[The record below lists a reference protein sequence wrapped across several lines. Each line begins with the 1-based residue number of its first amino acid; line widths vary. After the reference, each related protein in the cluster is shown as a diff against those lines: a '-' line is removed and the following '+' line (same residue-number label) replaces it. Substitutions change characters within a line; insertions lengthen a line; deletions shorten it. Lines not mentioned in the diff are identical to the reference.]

1 MHSTDEPLAPDYDT
15 DHVSVGCSDS
25 SSVWSSDCI
34 SDSESDSSG
43 QVLGKRARYDSS
55 SSEDDNTLIATYNK
69 LNATPTKNDDDRIR
83 YTDTTSPV
91 ETYYINDDGN
101 GGLTSTTTSNL
112 SEDKRAQLITD
123 NNGLL
128 WDSATYDTSPSGRAH
143 ATGPASQSSADPAP
157 AATVFPGLTKGDSR
171 EQTGPCPSEIV
182 TTDTTSYLYA
192 YMLKPAS
199 APPRRRRR
207 LFHDKPCDECGNTF
221 ELYDAVVGQ
230 DPMYCEDCWFGLFE

>member
-1 MHSTDEPLAPDYDT
+1 MVA
-15 DHVSVGCSDS
+15 
-25 SSVWSSDCI
+25 
-34 SDSESDSSG
+34 
-43 QVLGKRARYDSS
+43 
-55 SSEDDNTLIATYNK
+55 
-69 LNATPTKNDDDRIR
+69 
-83 YTDTTSPV
+83 
-91 ETYYINDDGN
+91 DDGN

-112 SEDKRAQLITD
+112 SEDERAQLITD

-143 ATGPASQSSADPAP
+143 ATGPASQSSADPAS

-207 LFHDKPCDECGNTF
+207 LFHDKPCDECGKHRRTLRRHGGSGSQRCTANN
-221 ELYDAVVGQ
+221 
-230 DPMYCEDCWFGLFE
+230 CEDCWFGGLFEFE